1 MIRFKD
7 IVFQAKRIVS
17 EKISRLRYIINLR
30 KGHFA
35 VYVGEEE
42 EKTKRFVVPI
52 SYLKYPLFQALLR
65 QAENEFGTDH
75 STKYLT
81 IPCAEDV
88 FIDVTSPKNPKLQPL
103 PINPIMN
110 IVMISE
116 LHIMNHLEPKLEK

>member
-65 QAENEFGTDH
+65 QAENEFGTHH

-88 FIDVTSPKNPKLQPL
+88 FIDVTSRLKPNLSTSIYL
-103 PINPIMN
+103 
-110 IVMISE
+110 V
-116 LHIMNHLEPKLEK
+116 